1 MSPFDPRFRRTSAE
15 RSTVALYRIA
25 QAIEALF
32 RKRGKAARLTP
43 TQIDTLLFLKY
54 ARPGVRTV
62 GGLAQRLGV
71 TYATASVVADGLERR
86 GLVARRVAGPD
97 LRVVGLALTEQGAL
111 RVTELEGALD
121 GLLAAIGELT
131 ANEQAY
137 FDRMLQV
144 LVRSLQRAGA
154 VQVYEMCWGCQF
166 FRPNAHPDDPVA
178 PHHCA
183 FVDAPLADGDTTFEC
198 PDFVPVAMVSG

>member
-1 MSPFDPRFRRTSAE
+1 MSPFDPRYRRSPTE
-15 RSTVALYRIA
+15 RSAVALYRVA

-32 RKRGKAARLTP
+32 RKRGKAFRLTP

-62 GGLAQRLGV
+62 GVAQRLGV
-71 TYATASVVADGLERR
+71 TYATASVVVDGLERR

-97 LRVVGLALTEQGAL
+97 LRVVGLALTEQGMA
-111 RVTELEGALD
+111 RVAEVEGALD

-131 ANEQAY
+131 PNEQAH
-137 FDRMLQV
+137 FDQMLQV

-166 FRPNAHPDDPVA
+166 FRPNAHPDNPA
-178 PHHCA
+178 TPHHCA

-198 PDFVPVAMVSG
+198 PDFVPATARE